1 MPVGWKDGAVA
12 FNVEPLVPLVW
23 GVMVA
28 VGAILGLGSV
38 PNGEMILIVF
48 NWKRSSCFEVAVVY
62 YDIPNCCWALKNI
75 TDYVVLYVENE
86 FFPGPK
92 PLSAGVSFA
101 LVTRLLSRSELPL
114 GFGKIRVS
122 NGWRSKKVAKSCVPA
137 FRE

>member
-12 FNVEPLVPLVW
+12 FNVEPLVPLTW

-48 NWKRSSCFEVAVVY
+48 YWKRSSCFEVAVVY
-62 YDIPNCCWALKNI
+62 YDTPNCCWPLKNF

-86 FFPGPK
+86 FFP
-92 PLSAGVSFA
+92 A
-101 LVTRLLSRSELPL
+101 LDL
-114 GFGKIRVS
+114 
-122 NGWRSKKVAKSCVPA
+122 
-137 FRE
+137 